1 MENDEFEL
9 ANKLFNRLK
18 NYLITNNAVQKIE
31 LGNDNILIYSPAL
44 LKWYCWPYMSLNKKE
59 SLKSFLI
66 GPSNRHGTKLN
77 FCASYFDEY
86 KNSIDPVVKNLCKC
100 IGKPSSLEE
109 LAMMMD
115 LMGI

>member
-9 ANKLFNRLK
+9 SKRLFNRLK

-44 LKWYCWPYMSLNKKE
+44 LKWYCWFYMSLNKKE
-59 SLKSFLI
+59 SLKRFLI
-66 GPSNRHGTKLN
+66 GPSNRHGANN
-77 FCASYFDEY
+77 FYTSYFDEY
-86 KNSIDPVVKNLCKC
+86 KISIDPVVKNLCKC

-109 LAMMMD
+109 LAMKMD
-115 LMGI
+115 LLGV